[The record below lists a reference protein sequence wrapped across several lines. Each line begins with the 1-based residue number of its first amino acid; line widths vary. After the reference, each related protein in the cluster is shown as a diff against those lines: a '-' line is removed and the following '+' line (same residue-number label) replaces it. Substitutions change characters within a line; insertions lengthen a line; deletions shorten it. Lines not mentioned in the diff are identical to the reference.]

1 MTAAMDLSFLLSQGF
16 NAACTQAFVV
26 AMGEPS
32 NDTQRTLWIGD
43 LGYWMDE
50 NFLYNLFAGTGT
62 VTSVKII
69 RSKATNVSEGYGF
82 IEFNSHEAASQVRQ
96 HAGACLLVCLN
107 CPFVHSACFL
117 TLCVGAVGNVQI
129 LTTYNGCPIPGTD
142 QIFRL
147 NWAAFGVGKG
157 STEGEQGDRDPW
169 RPGPLGMSAPL
180 PPHSGAWVLTLSL
193 LASLQRPTTR
203 FSWATWRRM

>member
-1 MTAAMDLSFLLSQGF
+1 
-16 NAACTQAFVV
+16 
-26 AMGEPS
+26 MGEPS
-32 NDTQRTLWIGD
+32 NDTQKTLWIGD

-50 NFLYNLFAGTGT
+50 MFLYNLFAGTGT

-82 IEFNSHEAASQVRQ
+82 IEFQSHKAASQVRVSETLS
-96 HAGACLLVCLN
+96 AARARRCTAVCSLTPREPLRLVTARSW
-107 CPFVHSACFL
+107 H
-117 TLCVGAVGNVQI
+117 VQI

-157 STEGEQGDRDPW
+157 STEGERQAV
-169 RPGPLGMSAPL
+169 LGRQL
-180 PPHSGAWVLTLSL
+180 P
-193 LASLQRPTTR
+193 
-203 FSWATWRRM
+203 